1 LLFKYLYLH
10 DPGPK
15 NFYFNDFLFIS
26 NQEINKNDYIY
37 YLNLISTLMKY
48 NRLLFVLCMGMIGCS
63 KGGDSSAPTPTPPPF
78 VVVEPSLTATNGVVI
93 DIDPGA
99 TNIYAVVG
107 TSQKIE
113 VKLAAIPASG
123 VTIDTKLIKLSDN
136 TTAFATGPLSST
148 TLTTPV
154 TVTGLVPGV
163 LYNLS
168 VVVTS
173 KTIPAPN
180 PPNTKTIEFKMA
192 AK

>member
-1 LLFKYLYLH
+1 
-10 DPGPK
+10 
-15 NFYFNDFLFIS
+15 
-26 NQEINKNDYIY
+26 
-37 YLNLISTLMKY
+37 
-48 NRLLFVLCMGMIGCS
+48 MGILGCS
-63 KGGDSSAPTPTPPPF
+63 KGGDSPTPTPTPKPPV

-123 VTIDTKLIKLSDN
+123 VTIDTKLIKISDN
-136 TTAFATGPLSST
+136 STAFTNSISST
-148 TLTTPV
+148 SLSNPITI
-154 TVTGLVPGV
+154 TGFLPGI

-173 KTIPAPN
+173 KTTAS
-180 PPNTKTIEFKMA
+180 NTKTVEFKMA
-192 AK
+192 SK